1 MYTAFFGLN
10 EKPFSITPNPR
21 YLYMS
26 ERHTEALAHLI
37 YGIKDSGGF
46 IQLTGEV
53 GTGKT
58 TLIRGLLQRLPD
70 SADIALVLNSQ
81 LSATEFLA
89 AILEELG
96 IDLPEQHDSLKALT
110 DALNE
115 FLLENYSKGR
125 RTILIVDEAQ
135 NFAVDVLEQIR
146 LLTNLETAKHKLL
159 QILLIGQP
167 ELRTTLARHD
177 LRQLAQRIT
186 ARYHLEALDQED
198 TDAYIQHRLKVAGA
212 ARPIFDKTACRE
224 LYRLSGGI
232 PRIINVIADR
242 ALLGAFTA
250 EEAQIDAAL
259 VRRAA
264 AEVYGDDPS
273 LGSGRTVAL
282 RVALVAGIAALFI
295 GAAIFTAMRLV
306 PPQGSSSPVAVEPA
320 AGTPAAPSALS
331 AATPAANPVANPAAA
346 SLTELLL
353 LHADRTSTAD
363 AFASLFTLWNVS
375 YTPGPERAC
384 EQART
389 YQLACFFRQGSLA
402 QLERLNRPAILTLQ
416 DELGVSHQVVLTSL
430 GREDATLTIG
440 GEPYRVTI
448 GELSRYWFGE
458 YLLLWRPQVADGKD
472 LYQGMS
478 DPGITWIRRSL
489 ATIQGEPVD
498 PMNSDYFDED
508 LAARV
513 RDYQIERRLT
523 VDGMVGQ

>member
-212 ARPIFDKTACRE
+212 TRPIFDKTACRE

-250 EEAQIDAAL
+250 EEATDRRSTGSARMRRRCTATTRRSTAAARSRCVL
-259 VRRAA
+259 RWSPVSRPCSSARRYSRPCDWCRPRAAVTPVSCGAGSGHSRCTGGTECRHPCREPGCEPGRGQSHRASAVARRPHQHRRCVRRACL
-264 AEVYGDDPS
+264 PS
-273 LGSGRTVAL
+273 
-282 RVALVAGIAALFI
+282 
-295 GAAIFTAMRLV
+295 
-306 PPQGSSSPVAVEPA
+306 
-320 AGTPAAPSALS
+320 GT
-331 AATPAANPVANPAAA
+331 
-346 SLTELLL
+346 
-353 LHADRTSTAD
+353 
-363 AFASLFTLWNVS
+363 
-375 YTPGPERAC
+375 
-384 EQART
+384 
-389 YQLACFFRQGSLA
+389 
-402 QLERLNRPAILTLQ
+402 
-416 DELGVSHQVVLTSL
+416 
-430 GREDATLTIG
+430 
-440 GEPYRVTI
+440 
-448 GELSRYWFGE
+448 
-458 YLLLWRPQVADGKD
+458 
-472 LYQGMS
+472 
-478 DPGITWIRRSL
+478 
-489 ATIQGEPVD
+489 
-498 PMNSDYFDED
+498 
-508 LAARV
+508 
-513 RDYQIERRLT
+513 
-523 VDGMVGQ
+523 